1 MKEIK
6 NQDDLELYSY
16 YIFRDN
22 KLYMVKTMNDVTIG
36 ENYCHVFT
44 APSTPPDVVLSIDK
58 KTNDSLMWFN
68 SHIREVINRKYYTP
82 EGIRNF
88 LLGVGEF
95 KNHWEK

>member
-1 MKEIK
+1 MATNPKPTRKVRTTSARTPDGKKVVVQKSSKTLK
-6 NQDDLELYSY
+6 NSSGKSY
-16 YIFRDN
+16 KDGAVVSRDGS
-22 KLYMVKTMNDVTIG
+22 K
-36 ENYCHVFT
+36 
-44 APSTPPDVVLSIDK
+44 PIDK

-95 KNHWEK
+95 RNHWEK